1 MKQAIVFSGQG
12 AQFSGMGREMFDAF
26 ECARDVFLQ
35 IDDALNRHLSR
46 LMFEGDE
53 AELTAT
59 QNAQPAIFAC
69 SMATVATIEKLS
81 GKKISE
87 IFSFAAGHSLG
98 EYGALCASG
107 VFDVPTTAKLLQKR
121 GEFMAQAAQSAGGGM
136 AAIIGLDTGK
146 IAQIC
151 AESQEKTGEVC
162 VVANDNAPAQTVISG
177 QTDALE
183 QAMRACTESGAKR
196 ALKLNVAGAF
206 HSPLMQKACDK
217 MNAVLSETAFN
228 DPTLPVLTDAFALP
242 AVDAAQIREALSVQ
256 MVKGVRWREIM
267 AYMESRRVER
277 VVEAGAGAVLK
288 GLVKRNSAVMTGVSP
303 NAPAEIEEFLKS
315 I

>member
-12 AQFSGMGREMFDAF
+12 AQFVGMGKEMFDAF

-53 AELTAT
+53 SELTAT

-69 SMATVATIEKLS
+69 SAATVETIKKLS
-81 GKKISE
+81 DKPLCE

-107 VFDVPTTAKLLQKR
+107 VFDIPTTAKLLQKR
-121 GEFMAQAAQSAGGGM
+121 GEFMARAAKSANGGM
-136 AAIIGLDTGK
+136 AAIIGLNSEK

-151 AESQEKTGEVC
+151 NEIQTQTGEIC
-162 VVANDNAPAQTVISG
+162 VVANDNAPSQTVISG

-183 QAMRACTESGAKR
+183 PAMRACIESGAKR
-196 ALKLNVAGAF
+196 AVKLNVAGAF
-206 HSPLMQKACDK
+206 HSPLMQTACDE
-217 MNAVLSETAFN
+217 MNAVLNETAFN

-242 AVDAAQIREALSVQ
+242 ATNAAQIREALSVQ

-267 AYMESRRVER
+267 AYMENRQVER
-277 VVEAGAGAVLK
+277 VVEAGAGSVLK
-288 GLVKRNSAVMTGVSP
+288 GLVKRNSAVMTGTAP
-303 NAPAEIEEFLKS
+303 NTPAEIEEFLKS